1 MDRRSGL
8 KKAHFSSV
16 PTRMSLFT
24 CKKYVFLIEKN
35 FPNLTAPTKIGKTQH
50 NAFLWVALEN
60 STQRFLMGHVV
71 EWELSF
77 IEDFVVIPTIDL
89 EIQLFVG
96 WLWLSMDRVL
106 Y

>member
-24 CKKYVFLIEKN
+24 CKKYVFLIKKTFPPPPPPKN
-35 FPNLTAPTKIGKTQH
+35 RK
-50 NAFLWVALEN
+50 N
-60 STQRFLMGHVV
+60 STQRFPMGRVGKLNTT
-71 EWELSF
+71 LSYGSRCEAGTKF
-77 IEDFVVIPTIDL
+77 YRRFVVIPTDL
-89 EIQLFVG
+89 
-96 WLWLSMDRVL
+96 

>member
-8 KKAHFSSV
+8 KNAHFSSV

-35 FPNLTAPTKIGKTQH
+35 FPNLTAFTHQKIRVGTKLYRG
-50 NAFLWVALEN
+50 
-60 STQRFLMGHVV
+60 
-71 EWELSF
+71 
-77 IEDFVVIPTIDL
+77 FVVIPTDL
-89 EIQLFVG
+89 
-96 WLWLSMDRVL
+96 